1 MTNTAIFQVTQT
13 ERRIAF
19 TLSLP
24 RLRLHPRRR
33 LKPMAERTGR
43 PFGLAEHAYLSQRQ
57 CL

>member
-1 MTNTAIFQVTQT
+1 MTDTAIFQVTQT
-13 ERRIAF
+13 ERRIDL

-24 RLRLHPRRR
+24 RLRPFRRR
-33 LKPMAERTGR
+33 LAKPVTARTDR

>member
-1 MTNTAIFQVTQT
+1 MTSTALFQVTQT

-24 RLRLHPRRR
+24 RLRPFRRRR
-33 LKPMAERTGR
+33 LKPMAERADR
-43 PFGLAEHAYLSQRQ
+43 PFGLAECTYLAQRQ

>member
-1 MTNTAIFQVTQT
+1 MTDTAIFQVTQT
-13 ERRIAF
+13 DRRISL

-24 RLRLHPRRR
+24 RLCPRPRRKA
-33 LKPMAERTGR
+33 KPMAERTGR